1 MPSRSVR
8 YRRFR
13 RYPWWRTAVPVVS
26 AYSDKLYARWRAA
39 DMPNGCSWF
48 PVPPPTIGDV
58 GRGDNR

>member
-26 AYSDKLYARWRAA
+26 AYSDKRLRRVGIEGSILHPVRFAPA
-39 DMPNGCSWF
+39 PN
-48 PVPPPTIGDV
+48 PETP
-58 GRGDNR
+58 